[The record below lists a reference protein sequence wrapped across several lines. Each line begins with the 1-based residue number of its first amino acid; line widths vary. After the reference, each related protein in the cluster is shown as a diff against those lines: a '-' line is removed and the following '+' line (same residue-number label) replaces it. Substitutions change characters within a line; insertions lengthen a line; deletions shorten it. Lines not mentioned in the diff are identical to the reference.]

1 MSKARQTRDMKHTVT
16 ILSALTQV
24 KQWQGE
30 MAGMSIKDWC
40 WKVTN
45 YEAFPGATDM
55 PPAPESLL
63 QLIRCNCSSEC
74 SSMKCKN
81 SMQIS
86 PACGQSKESSCTN
99 SLNKVYCE
107 VNIRKTSIVINTLY
121 MHQMQ
126 N

>member
-1 MSKARQTRDMKHTVT
+1 MSKARHSRDMKHTVT

-24 KQWQGE
+24 KQQQAE

-45 YEAFPGATDM
+45 YEAFPGATEL

-74 SSMKCKN
+74 SGMKCKS

-86 PACGQSKESSCTN
+86 PACGQCKESSCTN
-99 SLNKVYCE
+99 SLNTVYCE
-107 VNIRKTSIVINTLY
+107 SEY
-121 MHQMQ
+121 SED
-126 N
+126 